1 MDSVELGQEEN
12 RALKAPE
19 DAAPE
24 EDPKEDSPLAAEAG
38 GGGGVDYPELSVT
51 MILAWSADILELKED
66 SKE

>member
-38 GGGGVDYPELSVT
+38 GGEVIIRNFREP
-51 MILAWSADILELKED
+51 
-66 SKE
+66 